1 MGLCSLYREQWDEMS
16 ENLEVTGMVLISVP
30 AGEYDRR
37 VEILTKE
44 RGRIS
49 GFVRGARRP
58 GSPVM
63 AAASP
68 FVFGTFKISQGRSA
82 YQIHE
87 ARVDNYFEKLRSD
100 ITAACYGAYFRE
112 ILQYVTRENNDETA
126 LLLLAYQSLRAL
138 ESDAFDNRLVR
149 AVFEIKTVMLE
160 GEYPGPR
167 LGAQYLDATLYTL
180 DFLFKTPPARIYTFG
195 VKPEVLQEL
204 ESYAKWLCGRTW
216 DHKFRSLQ
224 ILEVLQ

>member
-1 MGLCSLYREQWDEMS
+1 MS
-16 ENLEVTGMVLISVP
+16 SNYEVTGMVLTSVP

-37 VEILTKE
+37 IEILTRE

-49 GFVRGARRP
+49 GFARGARKP

-68 FVFGTFKISQGRSA
+68 FVFGTFVITEGRSA
-82 YQIHE
+82 NQIRE
-87 ARVDNYFEKLRSD
+87 ARVDNYFAKLRTDVS
-100 ITAACYGAYFRE
+100 AACYGSYFME

-126 LLLLAYQSLRAL
+126 LLMLAYQSLRAL

-149 AVFEIKTVMLE
+149 AVFEIKTVMIE

-167 LGAQYLDATLYTL
+167 RGREYLDATLYTL
-180 DFLFKTPPARIYTFG
+180 DFLMRTPPAKIYTFG
-195 VKPEVLQEL
+195 VKPEVLEEL
-204 ESYAKWLCGRTW
+204 TGYAKWLCGKTW
-216 DHKFRSLQ
+216 DHRFQSLE
-224 ILEVLQ
+224 ILEVLA

>member
-1 MGLCSLYREQWDEMS
+1 MNADI
-16 ENLEVTGMVLISVP
+16 EVTGLVLTSVP

-68 FVFGTFKISQGRSA
+68 FVFGKFRIGRGRSA
-82 YQIHE
+82 YQIYE
-87 ARVDNYFEKLRSD
+87 AKVDNYFEKLRCD
-100 ITAACYGAYFRE
+100 ITAACYGSYFME
-112 ILQYVTRENNDETA
+112 ILQYITRENNDETA

-138 ESDAFDNRLVR
+138 ESESFDNRLVR
-149 AVFEIKTVMLE
+149 AVFEIKAVMLE

-167 LGAQYLDATLYTL
+167 RGTQYLDATLYTL
-180 DFLFKTPPARIYTFG
+180 DFLFRTPPAKVYSFS
-195 VKPEVLQEL
+195 VKPEVLEEL
-204 ESYAKWLCGRTW
+204 AGYAGWLCARTW
-216 DHKFRSLQ
+216 DHRFQSLQ
-224 ILEVLQ
+224 ILEVLT

>member
-1 MGLCSLYREQWDEMS
+1 MES
-16 ENLEVTGMVLISVP
+16 
-30 AGEYDRR
+30 AA
-37 VEILTKE
+37 KE
-44 RGRIS
+44 RGRSS

-68 FVFGTFKISQGRSA
+68 FVVGTFQISQGRSA

-100 ITAACYGAYFRE
+100 ITAACYGAYFME

-167 LGAQYLDATLYTL
+167 RGAQYLDATLYTL
-180 DFLFKTPPARIYTFG
+180 DFLFKTPPARVYTFG

-204 ESYAKWLCGRTW
+204 ESYAKWLCGRAW

>member
-1 MGLCSLYREQWDEMS
+1 MS
-16 ENLEVTGMVLISVP
+16 ASYDVTGIVLSSMP

-37 VEILTKE
+37 IEILTIE

-49 GFVRGARRP
+49 GFARGARKP
-58 GSPVM
+58 GSPIM

-68 FVFGTFKISQGRSA
+68 FVFGTFRIREGRSA
-82 YQIHE
+82 YQILE
-87 ARVDNYFEKLRSD
+87 AKVDNYFEKLRSD
-100 ITAACYGAYFRE
+100 MTAACYASYFME
-112 ILQYVTRENNDETA
+112 ILQYVTRENNDA
-126 LLLLAYQSLRAL
+126 APLLLLAYQSLRAL
-138 ESDAFDNRLVR
+138 ESDVFDNRLVR

-167 LGAQYLDATLYTL
+167 RGAQYLDATLYTL

-204 ESYAKWLCGRTW
+204 ESYAKWLCGRAW